1 METSRTEPARPFGE
15 LEKAARLA
23 PGSRVGSPSQRA

>member
-1 METSRTEPARPFGE
+1 MVETSRAELARPFGE

-23 PGSRVGSPSQRA
+23 PGSPSQRV